1 MGLGLREGFWKK
13 MEPEPGFK
21 EKKWEKN
28 KKEEEEE
35 KISFFEKIKG
45 ENKIETGRNHLSE
58 SIKHYYFIFQK
69 IKTRQNKHKRSVWLS
84 P

>member
-28 KKEEEEE
+28 KKEEE